1 MSLVRLLWSKIRQ
14 SFHIKKGT
22 IHLLCIFSPVAFIWL
37 VGKKK
42 QTLNDIFL
50 EGENY
55 IRYNSFVFLLLLQ
68 RFR

>member
-1 MSLVRLLWSKIRQ
+1 MSLVKLLWSKIRE

-22 IHLLCIFSPVAFIWL
+22 IDLLYIFSPVAFIWL

-42 QTLNDIFL
+42 STQQHFPASSD
-50 EGENY
+50 Y
-55 IRYNSFVFLLLLQ
+55 IRYSLFVFLLLLQ